1 MPHLCEHRYIGGRRA
16 LFLDEISTGLDSAT
30 LFTIIKWLSQVCVHR
45 GEGGVWGHPW
55 GQGSLAQV

>member
-1 MPHLCEHRYIGGRRA
+1 M